1 MNQIQSTIIQ
11 CRQIYISFHFFQLRS
26 SMKGSK
32 KYKIICLRSSQMMPA
47 LAKPRGNQISSSSSC
62 PRDLKM
68 QIPRALT
75 QTNRTI
81 RAIMQKMWTHLKM
94 ILRKIIRVAIQ
105 KKWRLSLIIRLKTSR
120 QTVKIMQVPRNR
132 SLLIRMQIAARR
144 IKIRKKWPKK
154 KSPTLVW
161 NPTLSRSKM
170 RKISHQQ
177 LKKMQR
183 KYLTKW
189 RRETFS
195 ALKTKREFIQKSSQ
209 IL

>member
-1 MNQIQSTIIQ
+1 
-11 CRQIYISFHFFQLRS
+11 
-26 SMKGSK
+26 
-32 KYKIICLRSSQMMPA
+32 MPA

-105 KKWRLSLIIRLKTSR
+105 KKWRLSLIIRPKTSR

-132 SLLIRMQIAARR
+132 SLLTRMQIAARR

-154 KSPTLVW
+154 KSLTLVW
-161 NPTLSRSKM
+161 NPSLSRSKM
-170 RKISHQQ
+170 RKIIHQQ
-177 LKKMQR
+177 SKKIQR

-189 RRETFS
+189 VNTIKIFTGLTPRHVPPPTLLIDFWATNFGFMLP
-195 ALKTKREFIQKSSQ
+195 ALLSRANSPKNMFFLSRNN
-209 IL
+209 LGN